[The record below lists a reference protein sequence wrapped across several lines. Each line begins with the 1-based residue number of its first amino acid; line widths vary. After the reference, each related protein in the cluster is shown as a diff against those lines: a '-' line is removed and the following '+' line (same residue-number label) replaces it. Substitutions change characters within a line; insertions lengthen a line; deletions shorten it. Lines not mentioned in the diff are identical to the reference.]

1 MFPNGLLTYMYIY
14 LCISPQSNRKI
25 MFSSR
30 VLLVVVGTPNRLRH
44 ILKQTLNMP
53 VQKIFVPTNFTVH
66 NTNNLAMI
74 KLNKKLPVN
83 KKNIGFI
90 DLPTA
95 EPAVGQ
101 DYRVMG
107 WGRVYKGG
115 PLASRILYIDVKLQE
130 KDVCKQHIL
139 AFSSEMMCAANFN
152 ELDESPCTGDS
163 GDPLMLDTTLYG
175 IVTYGLGCGNPKMPS
190 VYTNVWYHI
199 DWIKETM
206 EKNGIQSCMHISW
219 LCMLMSGLL
228 ILLT

>member
-1 MFPNGLLTYMYIY
+1 
-14 LCISPQSNRKI
+14 

-199 DWIKETM
+199 EWIKETM

-219 LCMLMSGLL
+219 LCMLLSGLL
-228 ILLT
+228 ILFTLR